1 MDALHDK
8 PKRLFASLL
17 QASLLGGVLLG
28 VAATHALAQEPVRI
42 GYLIGFTGDY
52 GPWGDENHK
61 AALVAVEEMN
71 AAGGPLGRPIE
82 LFSEDN
88 QSSVEGG
95 IQGYR
100 KLVNVNDVVAIS
112 GPESDIILALID
124 AAREDAVPVVSHSAG
139 TPALDTAGGE
149 FIFRTA
155 PSDSLT
161 GEVAANVLLDEGYQR
176 IAMLVENVEGAQTNA
191 VKFRETYQKLGGE
204 ITDFVVY
211 NPGQNTY
218 QAELRRAYSGDAD
231 LLYVFGGVTSGAT
244 ILKQRFQRGHAG
256 PVWVS
261 TEMLSPELIK
271 AIGPQ
276 IADGIRGV
284 VPVQDTGLDA
294 YQRFATRFEDMHGF
308 PPGAGMYDQNAYD
321 AMILLGLA
329 MEAAGTTA
337 SGEAINDALV
347 RIASPPG
354 VEVKTFQEGVE
365 ALRAGKD
372 INYQGASGPVDFD
385 QYGNVDSSFA
395 VMEVRGDKLE
405 QARFVPAG
413 TY

>member
-1 MDALHDK
+1 MVALHDR
-8 PKRLFASLL
+8 PKRLLASTL
-17 QASLLGGVLLG
+17 QVLLLGGLLFG
-28 VAATHALAQEPVRI
+28 AVQTQLIAQEPIKI
-42 GYLIGFTGDY
+42 GFLIGFTGDY

-61 AALVAVEEMN
+61 AALVAVKEMN
-71 AAGGPLGRPIE
+71 DAGGPLGRPIE
-82 LFSEDN
+82 LLSEDN

-100 KLVNVNDVVAIS
+100 KLVNVNDVVAVA

-124 AAREDAVPVVSHSAG
+124 AAKEDAVPVVSHSAG
-139 TPALDTAGGE
+139 TPSLDTTGGE

-161 GEVAANVLLDEGYQR
+161 GEVAANALLQDGYSR
-176 IAMLVENVEGAQTNA
+176 IAVLVENIEGAQTNA
-191 VKFRETYQKLGGE
+191 VKFRETYERLDGE
-204 ITDFVVY
+204 IIDFVVY

-218 QAELRRAYSGDAD
+218 QAELRRVYSGDPE

-244 ILKQRFQRGHAG
+244 VLKQRFQRGYEG

-261 TEMLSPELIK
+261 TEMLSPDLIK
-271 AIGPQ
+271 AVGAE

-284 VPVQDTGLDA
+284 VPVQNTALEA
-294 YQRFATRFEDMHGF
+294 YQRFAARFEDMNRF

-329 MEAAGTTA
+329 IEAAGSTS
-337 SGEAINDALV
+337 SGKAINDALV
-347 RIASPPG
+347 KAANPPG
-354 VEVKTFQEGVE
+354 VEVTTFVEGVK

-372 INYQGASGPVDFD
+372 INYQGASGPVDFN

-395 VMEVRGDKLE
+395 LMEVQGDSLE
-405 QARFVPAG
+405 QIRFIPAG
-413 TY
+413 AY